1 MRLTGKTAVVT
12 AAGAGIGKATAVA
25 FAEHGAQVIAT
36 DISDNSFEE
45 LQSRGIHTL
54 QLDVLDEKSLIR
66 FAERYKEVDILF
78 NCAGYVHHGSILD
91 CDEESYDFSMNLNV
105 KGNYKVTKAFLPNM
119 IKRENSSIIFVASA
133 VSSLIA
139 APNRFIY
146 GASKAAVIGMMKSI
160 AADFITKGVRAN
172 AICPGT
178 VESPSWHQRVRSLAA
193 NEKEIESVRKAFV
206 DRQPMGR
213 IGQPN
218 EIADLAIYL
227 ASNESSFETIQVF
240 VFVCKNPYCLQR
252 PINT

>member
-1 MRLTGKTAVVT
+1 MRLKGKTAVIT

-25 FAEHGAQVIAT
+25 FAEQGARVIAT
-36 DISDNSFEE
+36 DIITNSFEE
-45 LQSRGIHTL
+45 LHKLGIETL
-54 QLDVLDEKSLIR
+54 QLDVLDMSSLSS
-66 FAERYKEVDILF
+66 FAERYTDVDILF

-91 CDEESYDFSMNLNV
+91 CDEAAYDFSMNLNV
-105 KGNYKVTKAFLPNM
+105 KGNYQVTKAFIPNM
-119 IKRENSSIIFVASA
+119 LKRENTSIIFVASA

-160 AADFITKGVRAN
+160 AADFITQGLRAN

-178 VESPSWHQRVRSLAA
+178 VESPSWHQRVRNQAT
-193 NEKEIESVRKAFV
+193 NEKEIDNVRKAFI

-218 EIADLAIYL
+218 EIAELAIYL
-227 ASNESSFETIQVF
+227 ASNESSFVTGQAIS
-240 VFVCKNPYCLQR
+240 
-252 PINT
+252 IDGGWTNT

>member
-1 MRLTGKTAVVT
+1 MRLKGKTAVIT

-25 FAEHGAQVIAT
+25 FAEQGARVIAT
-36 DISDNSFEE
+36 DIITNSFEE
-45 LQSRGIHTL
+45 LHKLGIETL
-54 QLDVLDEKSLIR
+54 QLDVLDMSSLSS
-66 FAERYKEVDILF
+66 FAERYTDVDILF

-91 CDEESYDFSMNLNV
+91 CDEEAYDFSMNLNV
-105 KGNYKVTKAFLPNM
+105 KGNYQVTKAFIPNM
-119 IKRENSSIIFVASA
+119 LKRENTSIIFVASA

-160 AADFITKGVRAN
+160 AADFITQGLRAN

-178 VESPSWHQRVRSLAA
+178 VESPSWHQRARDQAT
-193 NEKEIESVRKAFV
+193 NEKEIDNVRKAFI

-218 EIADLAIYL
+218 EIAELAIYL
-227 ASNESSFETIQVF
+227 ASNESSFVTGQAIS
-240 VFVCKNPYCLQR
+240 
-252 PINT
+252 IDGGWTNT

>member
-1 MRLTGKTAVVT
+1 MRLKGKTAVVT
-12 AAGAGIGKATAVA
+12 AAGAGIGRATALA
-25 FAEHGAQVIAT
+25 FAEQGAHVIAT

-45 LQSRGIHTL
+45 LKDLGMQTL
-54 QLDVLDEKSLIR
+54 QLDVLDGKSLTSV
-66 FAERYKEVDILF
+66 AERYREVDILF

-91 CDEESYDFSMNLNV
+91 CDDASYDFSMNLNV

-119 IKRENSSIIFVASA
+119 LKRENSSIIFVASA

-160 AADFITKGVRAN
+160 AADFITKGVSAN

-178 VESPSWHQRVRSLAA
+178 VESPSWHQRVRYQAA

-218 EIADLAIYL
+218 EIAELAVYL
-227 ASNESSFETIQVF
+227 ASDESSFVTGQAIS
-240 VFVCKNPYCLQR
+240 
-252 PINT
+252 IDGGWTNT

>member
-1 MRLTGKTAVVT
+1 MRLKGKTAVVT

-25 FAEHGAQVIAT
+25 FVEQGAHVIAT
-36 DISDNSFEE
+36 DISNESFAE
-45 LQSRGIHTL
+45 LEHLGIETY
-54 QLDVLDEKSLIR
+54 QLDVLDAHSVKG
-66 FAERYKEVDILF
+66 FAEKCTEVDILF
-78 NCAGYVHHGSILD
+78 NCAGYVHHGSIID
-91 CDEESYDFSMNLNV
+91 CDEAAFDFSMSLNV
-105 KGNYKVTKAFLPNM
+105 KGNYQVSKAFLPNM
-119 IKRENSSIIFVASA
+119 LKRENASIIFVASA

-146 GASKAAVIGMMKSI
+146 GVSKAAVIGMMKSI

-178 VESPSWHQRVRSLAA
+178 VESPSWHQRVRSQAA

-218 EIADLAIYL
+218 EIAELAVYL
-227 ASNESSFETIQVF
+227 ASDESSFVTGQAIS
-240 VFVCKNPYCLQR
+240 
-252 PINT
+252 IDGGWTNT

>member
-1 MRLTGKTAVVT
+1 MRLKGKTAVVT
-12 AAGAGIGKATAVA
+12 AAGAGIGRATALA
-25 FAEHGAQVIAT
+25 FAEQGAHVIAT

-45 LQSRGIHTL
+45 LKDLGMQTL
-54 QLDVLDEKSLIR
+54 QLDVLDGKSLTSV
-66 FAERYKEVDILF
+66 AERYKEVDILF

-91 CDEESYDFSMNLNV
+91 CDDASYDFSMNLNV
-105 KGNYKVTKAFLPNM
+105 KGSYKVTKSFLPNM
-119 IKRENSSIIFVASA
+119 LKRENSSIIFVASA

-146 GASKAAVIGMMKSI
+146 GASKAAIIGMMKSI

-178 VESPSWHQRVRSLAA
+178 VESPSWHQRVRSQAV
-193 NEKEIESVRKAFV
+193 NEKDIESVRKAFV

-218 EIADLAIYL
+218 EIAELAVYL
-227 ASNESSFETIQVF
+227 ASDESSFVTGQAIS
-240 VFVCKNPYCLQR
+240 
-252 PINT
+252 IDGGWTNT

>member
-1 MRLTGKTAVVT
+1 MRLKGKTAVVT
-12 AAGAGIGKATAVA
+12 AAGAGIGRATAVA
-25 FAEHGAQVIAT
+25 FAEQGAHVIAT
-36 DISDNSFEE
+36 DINDNSFEE
-45 LQSRGIHTL
+45 LQGLGMQTL
-54 QLDVLDEKSLIR
+54 QLDVLDGKSLNSV
-66 FAERYKEVDILF
+66 AERYKEVDILF

-91 CDEESYDFSMNLNV
+91 CDDASYDFSMNLNV

-119 IKRENSSIIFVASA
+119 LKRKNSSIIFVASA

-218 EIADLAIYL
+218 EIAELAVYL
-227 ASNESSFETIQVF
+227 ASDESSFVTGQAIS
-240 VFVCKNPYCLQR
+240 
-252 PINT
+252 IDGGWTNT

>member
-1 MRLTGKTAVVT
+1 MRLKGKTAVVT
-12 AAGAGIGKATAVA
+12 AAGAGIGRATAVA
-25 FAEHGAQVIAT
+25 FAEQGAHVIAT
-36 DISDNSFEE
+36 DINDNSFEE
-45 LQSRGIHTL
+45 LQGLGMQTL
-54 QLDVLDEKSLIR
+54 QLDVLDGKSLNSV
-66 FAERYKEVDILF
+66 AERHKEVDILF

-91 CDEESYDFSMNLNV
+91 CDDASYDFSMNLNV

-119 IKRENSSIIFVASA
+119 LKRENSSIIFVASA

-178 VESPSWHQRVRSLAA
+178 VESPSWHQRVRSQAE

-218 EIADLAIYL
+218 EIAELAVYL
-227 ASNESSFETIQVF
+227 ASDESSFVTGQAIS
-240 VFVCKNPYCLQR
+240 
-252 PINT
+252 IDGGWTNT

>member
-1 MRLTGKTAVVT
+1 MRLKGKTAVVT
-12 AAGAGIGKATAVA
+12 AAGAGIGRATALA
-25 FAEHGAQVIAT
+25 FAEQGAHVIAT

-45 LQSRGIHTL
+45 LQGLGMQTL
-54 QLDVLDEKSLIR
+54 QLDVLDGKSLNSV
-66 FAERYKEVDILF
+66 AERHKEVDILF

-91 CDEESYDFSMNLNV
+91 CDDASYDFSMNLNV

-119 IKRENSSIIFVASA
+119 LKRENSSIIFVASA

-178 VESPSWHQRVRSLAA
+178 VESPSWHQRVRSQA
-193 NEKEIESVRKAFV
+193 
-206 DRQPMGR
+206 
-213 IGQPN
+213 
-218 EIADLAIYL
+218 
-227 ASNESSFETIQVF
+227 
-240 VFVCKNPYCLQR
+240 CLLYTSPSPR
-252 PINT
+252 D